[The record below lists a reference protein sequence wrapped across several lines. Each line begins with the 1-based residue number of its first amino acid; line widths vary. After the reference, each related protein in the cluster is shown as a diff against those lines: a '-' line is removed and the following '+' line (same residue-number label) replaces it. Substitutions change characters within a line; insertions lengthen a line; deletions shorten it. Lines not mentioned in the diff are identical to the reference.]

1 VVGDTVEKAG
11 AEPARRCGVV
21 VLFAGMA
28 VGFALGMVVAALLAV
43 PAADPGCD
51 HCVLAEA
58 RSPRRGAT
66 TPSHLTA

>member
-1 VVGDTVEKAG
+1 
-11 AEPARRCGVV
+11 VV